1 MKLPPHPVRAPS
13 DGARRGFNRRQLFST
28 GAALGALALMRSQR
42 ASASQA
48 GPRELGLP
56 RRPYGYRSPYE
67 AGVVRALTPGQLPDT
82 GSALTPLQDLY
93 GIITPSALHF
103 ERIRAGVPTIDPDRH
118 RLMVHGL
125 VDRPLI
131 FTMRDLERMPSVS
144 RIHFI
149 ECAGNSAPEQDGY
162 PGRTPEE
169 SHGLVSCS
177 EWTGVPLAL
186 LLQQVGVR
194 STARWVIAEGADA
207 CRMAR
212 SIPLQKALDDVIV
225 AYGQNGGA
233 LRPEQGFPLRLVV
246 PGWEGNVN
254 VKWIRRL
261 QLADQPAMTAW
272 ETYWYTNLLQDG
284 KAVQFAFVME
294 AKSVILRPAG
304 GQRLDGPGFY
314 DITGIAWSGRGMIA
328 TVEVSTDVGKSWQHA
343 GLQQPIH
350 NKAFTRFQLP
360 WKWQGEEAEIA
371 SRCTDD
377 TGYCQPTLQQIVA
390 ARGLN
395 ATDHYKGIKWWR
407 IHRNGE
413 ITHA

>member
-1 MKLPPHPVRAPS
+1 MKVQAPPSGGDARPS
-13 DGARRGFNRRQLFST
+13 FGRRQLLSS
-28 GAALGALALMRSQR
+28 AAAFGALALAQGAG
-42 ASASQA
+42 ASAPQTVS
-48 GPRELGLP
+48 RKLGLP
-56 RRPYGYRSPYE
+56 RRRYGNRSPYE
-67 AGVVRALTPGQLPDT
+67 ADVVRSLTPGQLPDT

-103 ERIRAGVPTIDPDRH
+103 ERIRAGVPAIDPARH
-118 RLMVHGL
+118 RLLVSGL

-149 ECAGNSAPEQDGY
+149 ECAGNSAGEQVGY
-162 PGRTPEE
+162 PGNTPQE

-177 EWTGVPLAL
+177 EWTGVPLSV

-194 STARWVIAEGADA
+194 PTARWVIAEGADA
-207 CRMAR
+207 CRLAR
-212 SIPLQKALDDVIV
+212 SIPLEKSLDDVIV

-254 VKWIRRL
+254 VKWVHSL

-272 ETYWYTNLLQDG
+272 ETYWYTNLLPSG

-304 GQRLDGPGFY
+304 GQRLDSPGFY
-314 DITGIAWSGRGMIA
+314 EIAGIAWSGRGKIA
-328 TVEVSTDVGKSWQHA
+328 TVEVSTDGGNTWQRA
-343 GLQQPIH
+343 QLQEPIH
-350 NKAFTRFQLP
+350 NRAFARFQLP
-360 WKWQGEEAEIA
+360 WRWWGEETKIA

-377 TGYCQPTLQQIVA
+377 TGYCQPTLQEIVA
-390 ARGLN
+390 VRGLN
-395 ATDHYKGIKWWR
+395 ATDHYNGIKWWR
-407 IHRNGE
+407 IHRSGE